1 MTHRDQIESAIREW
15 GGRDRSE
22 LPKHLRNPQ
31 SEHEFALAMA
41 VGLHAQHPEVTPIY
55 DDLGNLTGWRG
66 IELRR
71 FDTAP
76 NFRR

>member
-15 GGRDRSE
+15 GGRARGE
-22 LPKHLRNPQ
+22 LPNHLRNPQ
-31 SEHEFALAMA
+31 NEHEFALAMA

-66 IELRR
+66 ITLR
-71 FDTAP
+71 DP
-76 NFRR
+76 NF